1 MLKKNRKSPKQGNK
15 ILLTL
20 DKEKVSTNSRHLFF
34 CHYMSY
40 IQQNIITLHTEA
52 IVVENPRKVAC
63 FDLEIEPAELHRNK
77 EETPLRNLAPNQLLS
92 GVVSKSS
99 IWW

>member
-1 MLKKNRKSPKQGNK
+1 MLKKNRKSQKRGNT

-20 DKEKVSTNSRHLFF
+20 DKEKVLTNSWHLFF

-40 IQQNIITLHTEA
+40 IQQNIITLHNEI
-52 IVVENPRKVAC
+52 IVVDRPGIVAC

-77 EETPLRNLAPNQLLS
+77 EKTPLRNLTPNQQLRR
-92 GVVSKSS
+92 VVSKSS

>member
-1 MLKKNRKSPKQGNK
+1 
-15 ILLTL
+15 
-20 DKEKVSTNSRHLFF
+20 
-34 CHYMSY
+34 MSY

-52 IVVENPRKVAC
+52 IVVDHPGIVAC

-77 EETPLRNLAPNQLLS
+77 EKTPLRNLTPNQLLRR
-92 GVVSKSS
+92 VVSFFH

>member
-1 MLKKNRKSPKQGNK
+1 MLKKNRKSPKQKNK

-20 DKEKVSTNSRHLFF
+20 DKEKVPTICRHLFY
-34 CHYMSY
+34 CYYMSY

-52 IVVENPRKVAC
+52 IVVDGPGKVAC

-77 EETPLRNLAPNQLLS
+77 EKTPLRNLTPNQQLRR
-92 GVVSKSS
+92 VVSFFL